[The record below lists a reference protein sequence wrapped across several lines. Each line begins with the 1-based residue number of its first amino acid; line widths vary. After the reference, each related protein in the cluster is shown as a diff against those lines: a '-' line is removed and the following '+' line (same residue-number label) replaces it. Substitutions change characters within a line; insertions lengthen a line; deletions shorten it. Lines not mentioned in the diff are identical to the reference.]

1 MQPRAETG
9 QSLLELLEAGQKGE
23 GCQSR
28 CHSNLRWF
36 RMVLKRTGDSY
47 EWPVYSPEWLH

>member
-23 GCQSR
+23 GCQSQ
-28 CHSNLRWF
+28 
-36 RMVLKRTGDSY
+36 MVEAGREEKNRGFL
-47 EWPVYSPEWLH
+47 